1 MPRSNELTQ
10 FQPGQ
15 SGNPAG
21 RPEGARSKLT
31 TAFMESLHDDFIEH
45 GLAVIELVR
54 QEQPAM
60 YLKIVASLMP
70 RHAVG
75 ERTEELSISMVEVLS
90 QDNRELARR
99 LALIF
104 RTAEGE
110 A

>member
-1 MPRSNELTQ
+1 M
-10 FQPGQ
+10 
-15 SGNPAG
+15 
-21 RPEGARSKLT
+21 EG
-31 TAFMESLHDDFIEH
+31 LHADFVEH
-45 GLAVIELVR
+45 GLEVIELVR

-70 RHAVG
+70 RHSMG
-75 ERTEELSISMVEVLS
+75 ERTEELTVSMVEVLS

-104 RTAEGE
+104 RTAEGK

>member
-21 RPEGARSKLT
+21 RPEGARQQLT
-31 TAFMESLHDDFIEH
+31 TAFMKELHADFIEH
-45 GLAVIELVR
+45 GLAVIQLVR
-54 QEQPAM
+54 EEQPAM

-70 RHAVG
+70 RHSMG
-75 ERTEELSISMVEVLS
+75 ERTEELTVSMVEVLS